1 MFNDL
6 TLSNIKIKQ
15 ISNRKTRKYFRHKA
29 KLCAQSD
36 FFLNAFTGR
45 FKEASNTAVE
55 VHDNDPDYFKS
66 ALKFIYT
73 FDYDF

>member
-1 MFNDL
+1 MFDDP

-15 ISNRKTRKYFRHKA
+15 ISNGKTREYFRHKA
-29 KLCAQSD
+29 RLCADSD
-36 FFLNAFTGR
+36 FFINSFTIG

-55 VHDNDPDYFKS
+55 VHDNDPDHFES

-73 FDYDF
+73 LDYDF